1 MAGGFPAL
9 DFYMAGMY
17 NARMEDMYEGAE
29 PPVDSHGDKVTLYD
43 WEDFKSHR
51 KLIFDDAKSALE
63 SQFPKEYNG
72 KRMELSDLAYEDK
85 DSYDIAAQ
93 KKALHE
99 DGFIGNRL
107 RGTVSLFDTKTGELL
122 DKKRIT
128 LMKLPYLT
136 NRGTFIKDG
145 NEWGSIA
152 QTRLLPGAYAR
163 RQNNGDLEM
172 QFNVRPGTGGA
183 FRVNFNPES
192 AQYKISIGGS
202 DIHLYSLMRELG
214 VPDEDMEARWGRDVL
229 SLNADNYDSRVLD
242 KAYNK
247 LVPEWDRD
255 KNPGRTRDE
264 KVSLIKNALNRSQ
277 MAVNVA
283 KATLPNMFDRSK
295 AASWVEDG
303 ECMAKV
309 ASMTKADLE
318 DIAEFAGAV
327 TGEPVAVDAPKDEL
341 VRQIRNIVSTGSVD
355 GSTVNTEV
363 PGVAAVRKRHMR
375 RVLDMINSKIG

>member
-1 MAGGFPAL
+1 
-9 DFYMAGMY
+9 
-17 NARMEDMYEGAE
+17 MEDMYEDAE
-29 PPVDSHGDKVTLYD
+29 PPVDSHGEKVALYD

-72 KRMELSDLAYEDK
+72 KRMELTDLAYEDK

-107 RGTVSLFDTKTGELL
+107 RGTVSLYDTKTGSLL
-122 DKKRIT
+122 DKKRVT

-192 AQYKISIGGS
+192 AQYKISIGGAE
-202 DIHLYSLMRELG
+202 IHLYSLMRELG
-214 VPDEDMEARWGRDVL
+214 VPDDELKARWGQDVL
-229 SLNADNYDSRVLD
+229 ALNADNYDSRVLD

-247 LVPEWDRD
+247 IVPEWDRD
-255 KNPGRTRDE
+255 KNPNRTREE
-264 KVSLIKNALNRSQ
+264 KVTLIKNALNRSQ

-303 ECMAKV
+303 ECMSKMA
-309 ASMTKADLE
+309 AMTKADLE

-327 TGEPVAVDAPKDEL
+327 TGEPVSVDVPKDEL

-355 GSTVNTEV
+355 GSVVNTDV
-363 PGVAAVRKRHMR
+363 PGVAAVRQRHMK